1 MMGIKFRIGVN
12 TKKDLAGADYWY
24 WGKLGVNTKRD
35 LAGAELW
42 PPPAADSNCRV
53 RAKK

>member
-12 TKKDLAGADYWY
+12 TKKDLAGADY

-42 PPPAADSNCRV
+42 PPPAADSTCRV